1 MNVYNEKI
9 LLKSDF
15 SDSKKPVFLM
25 KKYRIL
31 ALRTLSC
38 WRSRDHIVRV
48 PKDSVTSADFSRN
61 QTCVSQHAGPTSP
74 AAK

>member
-1 MNVYNEKI
+1 
-9 LLKSDF
+9 
-15 SDSKKPVFLM
+15 VFLM